1 MNMWL
6 STYRD
11 ESPVTADDWEGF
23 RDPDQYTYREYCAR
37 QDEKEVVVREL
48 CSEFHDRGH
57 DKELNPAWVN
67 TLRQVFTPARYPLHG
82 MQLMA
87 AYVGQVAPSS
97 YITNAACFEAA
108 DYVRAVCVIAY
119 RTRELQISHPKAG
132 FVDGER
138 ETWQSEKLWQPVR
151 KCIEEA
157 LVAYDWSES
166 FAALNLVF
174 RPTIETVF
182 YKTFSEVASRTAT
195 SSPRCCWP
203 TSATTTSGP
212 RGGGGVVSL
221 RDRQEP
227 RRTCRLGTLG
237 DKWSPAADEAAKSVA
252 HMLTTHPG
260 GQGRREEGDGRGQGC
275 PEQAAGELRSGR
287 GQEVNREPH
296 MGNWVDV
303 YDDDELWDGDMAGVT
318 VGKEK
323 VLIMR
328 ANEKL
333 LAFKDACPHKGTPL
347 SDGDLDD
354 GVLTCNVHLW
364 EFDVASGDSVN
375 PRGEKLEPYPCRLN
389 GSASRW
395 KSGSTLRT
403 TIWPVSRETGHIA
416 LGFSQSHSFQIF
428 IPDDP
433 GVTP

>member
-1 MNMWL
+1 VASKLRTWSAFGDIKRRPSEYEIVTHAMHYSMRKGRDAPFEANPAAPMNLWM

-57 DKELNPAWVN
+57 DKTLNPAWVN

-119 RTRELQISHPKAG
+119 RTRELQIAHPKAG

-182 YKTFSEVASRTAT
+182 YKTFSEVASQNEDELT
-195 SSPRCCWP
+195 SLLLANLSDDQERAARWS
-203 TSATTTSGP
+203 SA
-212 RGGGGVVSL
+212 L
-221 RDRQEP
+221 
-227 RRTCRLGTLG
+227 CRYAI
-237 DKWSPAADEAAKSVA
+237 DKNAKNADALQMWVNKWTPAADAAAKA
-252 HMLTTHPG
+252 IADMLGTHP
-260 GQGRREEGDGRGQGC
+260 EVKADAKKAL
-275 PEQAAGELRSGR
+275 AAAKAARSKMLESSG
-287 GQEVNREPH
+287 
-296 MGNWVDV
+296 
-303 YDDDELWDGDMAGVT
+303 LAGA
-318 VGKEK
+318 KK
-323 VLIMR
+323 
-328 ANEKL
+328 
-333 LAFKDACPHKGTPL
+333 
-347 SDGDLDD
+347 
-354 GVLTCNVHLW
+354 
-364 EFDVASGDSVN
+364 
-375 PRGEKLEPYPCRLN
+375 
-389 GSASRW
+389 
-395 KSGSTLRT
+395 
-403 TIWPVSRETGHIA
+403 
-416 LGFSQSHSFQIF
+416 
-428 IPDDP
+428 
-433 GVTP
+433 